1 MVLDKCF
8 SAKYTS
14 IRMCVPV
21 FFLHYFYCT
30 VLYSGMFDC
39 VNVNA
44 EVGAGATWAKF
55 SRGIFT
61 VTRRFKSS
69 THYGFPFQVKP
80 WLLHLMEHERNL
92 RKS

>member
-21 FFLHYFYCT
+21 FFLHDFYCT
-30 VLYSGMFDC
+30 VLYSGMFDR

-44 EVGAGATWAKF
+44 EVGAWAKF
-55 SRGIFT
+55 SRGNFT
-61 VTRRFKSS
+61 VTRHFKLS
-69 THYGFPFQVKP
+69 THCDFPFQVKP